1 MWLNVLVISGFDAD
15 RVIVE
20 KKLALKEEEI
30 VQLNAQ
36 MKEQTTQLELDM
48 DLLRESNNDLVAD
61 LLRVTQDKLLTD
73 ERMETLKVEMAVA
86 AEKEK
91 EDLVQSYE
99 NLLASLRQTVD
110 DQGQTLKGVEKQL
123 VNARYEFELK
133 LADKDTQT
141 DEEIR
146 NLHKSYERVIN
157 DIEEK
162 YSRQKEDL
170 QQQFEEERVAMKNR
184 SQKEMKILQDE
195 FW

>member
-110 DQGQTLKGVEKQL
+110 DQGQTLKGVEEQL

>member
-1 MWLNVLVISGFDAD
+1 M
-15 RVIVE
+15 IVE